1 MISAKRLRGQR
12 RLISFAATEPDLATQ
27 EPPCS
32 RPSRSPFAVLT
43 SIALAVSALAAVNA
57 SAATPDAPW
66 SATGTGSTVATSN
79 GTTADPV
86 LDYSVAGSS
95 GTWTLSA
102 TAKSARQQSV
112 NWHYKGYHA
121 WFQVRVKIEKF
132 VVRAGTEILAETLAG
147 AGPVNCCVAPSGG
160 FDYTGTTTFELQ
172 TGDVYGF
179 RMSGSHFDRDR
190 RLVGTLS
197 LTVQQPAS
205 GLDLETLIKITQE
218 RINAR
223 DAQIQQLTAE
233 LAAANGARD
242 TPKAAQLSTQ
252 IQALAEQNQ
261 KDLEMIS
268 NLLKKLDTIIKN
280 IQP

>member
-1 MISAKRLRGQR
+1 MFKTKPIA
-12 RLISFAATEPDLATQ
+12 F
-27 EPPCS
+27 
-32 RPSRSPFAVLT
+32 LT
-43 SIALAVSALAAVNA
+43 AIALAVSALAAVNA

-66 SATGTGSTVATSN
+66 SATGTGSTVATSS
-79 GTTADPV
+79 GTTGDPV

-112 NWHYKGYHA
+112 DWHYKGCHA

-132 VVRAGTEILAETLAG
+132 VVRAGQEILAETLAG

-160 FDYTGTTTFELQ
+160 FDYTGATTFELQ

-190 RLVGTLS
+190 RLLGTPS
-197 LTVQQPAS
+197 LTVPQPAS

-218 RINAR
+218 RSNAR
-223 DAQIQQLTAE
+223 NAQIKQLTAE
-233 LAAANGARD
+233 LAAANAARD
-242 TPKAAQLSTQ
+242 TASAAQLSTH
-252 IQALAEQNQ
+252 IQALAEQNR

-268 NLLKKLDTIIKN
+268 NLLKKLATTRDTIIKN